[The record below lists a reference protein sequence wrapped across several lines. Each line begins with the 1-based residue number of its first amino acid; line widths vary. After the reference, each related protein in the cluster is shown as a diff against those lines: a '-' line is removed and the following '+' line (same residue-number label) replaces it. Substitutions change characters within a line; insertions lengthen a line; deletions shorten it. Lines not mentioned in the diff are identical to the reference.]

1 MSKIQWKLAGLAAAG
16 GLSFPAHALTVA
28 EFEATFKIEPACSLL
43 AVDPNATACGGLF
56 EGNNV
61 GSGDGVTSP
70 GAALTDEYIFNRF
83 GVAAAGVTVN
93 SPSDANG
100 GVAGFEFDLG
110 GTYGGDF
117 VVAIKQGDAFALYF
131 YDNAAPVDSVL
142 YFGYGGGGFLAADVS
157 HFTVY
162 GSAVPAIPEPETYA
176 LMLAG
181 LAAVGF
187 MARRRRKN

>member
-1 MSKIQWKLAGLAAAG
+1 MITMKWKLAGLMAAG
-16 GLSFPAHALTVA
+16 AFSMHAHALTVA
-28 EFEATFKIEPACSLL
+28 QFESAFKIDPDCSLV
-43 AVDPNATACGGLF
+43 AVNPEATACGGLF

-83 GVAAAGVTVN
+83 GVSAAGVTFN
-93 SPSDANG
+93 SPIDANG
-100 GVAGFEFDLG
+100 GASGFQFNLG

-117 VVAIKQGDAFALYF
+117 VVAVKQGDAFSLYF
-131 YDNAAPVDSVL
+131 YDNAAPVTSVL
-142 YFGYGGGGFLAADVS
+142 YAGYGGGGILAADVS

-187 MARRRRKN
+187 MARRRRQG